1 VQAIL
6 SVASCSKNANQAFFL
21 LSTKSLCGQ
30 PFALFFSKKVGR
42 KGFLSQQS
50 SGVSAQ
56 TTRKHR
62 LIQDG

>member
-1 VQAIL
+1 M
-6 SVASCSKNANQAFFL
+6 

-50 SGVSAQ
+50 SGVAAQ
-56 TTRKHR
+56 TTRQHR
-62 LIQDG
+62 LIQDDRTLT

>member
-1 VQAIL
+1 
-6 SVASCSKNANQAFFL
+6 